1 MKGDEVGF
9 GGQVGRFCVAVTVAI
24 GLNFEHAVG

>member
-9 GGQVGRFCVAVTVAI
+9 GGRVGRFCVVVIVAI
-24 GLNFEHAVG
+24 RLNFEHAVW